1 MQRPLKRAY
10 FWQSQVELVGPTSRR
25 KEDSMER
32 QSQMQLLSPA
42 VLRKEGSM
50 LRAVRRAANRN
61 SILMRSKLTSN
72 VK

>member
-1 MQRPLKRAY
+1 MQRPRKRAY
-10 FWQSQVELVGPTSRR
+10 FWQSQVQLVG

-32 QSQMQLLSPA
+32 QSKVQLLSPA

-50 LRAVRRAANRN
+50 QRAVRRAASRY